1 MTSASASSIS
11 RNVSQETVRISRR
24 SPCSSSYGHVRS
36 ASAISSSAASQ
47 RSSVGRVERLA
58 GEREQADAVGH
69 LLPHERHRHH
79 EVLVCPQARDA
90 TAAAR
95 RRRAARPAASHG
107 SPASRRSAAP
117 PRRIAALLLARAQ
130 GAELEE
136 ELGLR
141 ADRRVVRRVGAVE
154 HLLGRGLGEQ
164 RAYVEGVPERRVEA
178 DVRVAAARSS
188 RADRRSRSGRAR
200 PARRGCAR
208 AARRGRAPAAARR
221 GPCGRA
227 SARLA
232 RRPAR
237 RRRPARGARSRSPA
251 GSCGA

>member
-11 RNVSQETVRISRR
+11 RKVSQETVRISRR
-24 SPCSSSYGHVRS
+24 SPCSSSYGHVRP

-47 RSSVGRVERLA
+47 RSSSA
-58 GEREQADAVGH
+58 GPSAWRASASRPMRSRH

-79 EVLVCPQARDA
+79 QVLVRPQAR
-90 TAAAR
+90 TR
-95 RRRAARPAASHG
+95 RQRHLGAERLAQPRAGLSRQQAPCGAL
-107 SPASRRSAAP
+107 RRSAALP
-117 PRRIAALLLARAQ
+117 LARAQ

-141 ADRRVVRRVGAVE
+141 ADRRVVGRVGAVE

-178 DVRVAAARSS
+178 DVRMAQRGRRVQIGD
-188 RADRRSRSGRAR
+188 RAVREHDLRAR
-200 PARRGCAR
+200 VALEQPGEVARQR
-208 AARRGRAPAAARR
+208 AARR
-221 GPCGRA
+221 GPCGTA

-237 RRRPARGARSRSPA
+237 RRRPARGARSRSRA
-251 GSCGA
+251 GSCAA